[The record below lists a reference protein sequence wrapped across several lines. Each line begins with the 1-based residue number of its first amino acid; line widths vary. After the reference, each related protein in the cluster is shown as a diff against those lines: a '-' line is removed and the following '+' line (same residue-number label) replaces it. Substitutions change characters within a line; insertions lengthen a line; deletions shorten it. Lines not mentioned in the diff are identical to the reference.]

1 MALNPYAS
9 LRGLPR
15 DVWVL
20 CAATLVN
27 RLGSMAGPFLAL
39 YATQDLGLSE
49 ARAGLLVGAF
59 GAGMIASA
67 PLGGLLAD
75 RFGAR
80 RIFLV
85 SLLVGGVLMALFPL
99 LRGLPAV
106 MAGAFAWALVAEAGR
121 PAGMTLL
128 THLTPPHDHRRA
140 TAAYRLAINLG
151 MSVGPP
157 LGGVLATVSFL
168 ALFATDAVTAIAAGV
183 AVSLFLSRAA
193 GAAATSGADTG
204 AARPSLGASLRHGWE
219 DRRFVAFVAG
229 VAAVWGAFTLQ
240 FGPLSVHL
248 VEGLGRTP
256 RIYGALIALNTLL
269 IVGCEVPLL
278 ARLREFST
286 ARLVGIGGV
295 LTAAGL
301 ALLALDT
308 LPGIAGGVIVGA
320 FGEMCTVGAAMPFVA
335 ALAPDGRRG
344 AYMGVYSLAT
354 NAAMATGQSVGTAAL
369 GAVPAPAVWL
379 AGAVVALGGTALA
392 VQAAR
397 TR

>member
-1 MALNPYAS
+1 MNPYAS

-59 GAGMIASA
+59 GVGMIASA

-80 RIFLV
+80 RIFLA
-85 SLLVGGVLMALFPL
+85 SLLGGGVLMAVFPF

-128 THLTPPHDHRRA
+128 THLTSPGDHRRA

-168 ALFATDAVTAIAAGV
+168 TLFAADAVTSIAAGV
-183 AVSLFLSRAA
+183 AVSLLLS
-193 GAAATSGADTG
+193 ATAESGGDAS
-204 AARPSLGASLRHGWE
+204 APRPSLAAAWQ
-219 DRRFVAFVAG
+219 DRRFVAFVVG
-229 VAAVWGAFTLQ
+229 FAAIWGAFTLQ

-256 RIYGALIALNTLL
+256 RTYGAVIALNTLL
-269 IVGCEVPLL
+269 IVACEVPLL
-278 ARLREFST
+278 ARLRAMST
-286 ARLVGIGGV
+286 ARLIGIGGV
-295 LTAAGL
+295 LTAVGL
-301 ALLALDT
+301 ALIALDV
-308 LPGIAGGVIVGA
+308 LPAIVAGVAVGA
-320 FGEMCTVGAAMPFVA
+320 FGEMCAMGAAMPFVA
-335 ALAPDGRRG
+335 GIAPEGRRG

-354 NAAMATGQSVGTAAL
+354 NVAMAAGQSVGTAAL
-369 GAVPAPAVWL
+369 GAVPAPVLWL
-379 AGAVVALGGTALA
+379 AGAAIALGGTSLA
-392 VQAAR
+392 VRAAR
-397 TR
+397 EA